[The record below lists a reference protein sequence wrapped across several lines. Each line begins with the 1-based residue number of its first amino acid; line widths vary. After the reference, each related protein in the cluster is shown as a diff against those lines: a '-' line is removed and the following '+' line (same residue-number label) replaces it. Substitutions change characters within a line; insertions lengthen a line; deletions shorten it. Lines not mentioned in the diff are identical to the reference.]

1 MREKIMIKDWILY
14 EDKYL
19 IVCDKPAG
27 MAVQSARIGQMDLE
41 SALKNE
47 LASREAGKIPFLGV
61 IHRLDQ
67 PVEGVV
73 LFAKDK
79 KTAAGLNEQM
89 ANGKMEKY
97 YLAVTGG
104 TALSPRGRLEDWIKK
119 EKGNYSQIVPQG
131 TKGSKKAVLEYEV
144 QKQMGDKMLVKIHLM
159 TGRHH
164 QIRVQMAHAGMPLIG
179 DRKYGLSGEGLGLC
193 ACCLSFVHPVGGK
206 QMNFEIRPHGKV
218 FQSFFE

>member
-1 MREKIMIKDWILY
+1 
-14 EDKYL
+14 
-19 IVCDKPAG
+19 
-27 MAVQSARIGQMDLE
+27 MDLE

-131 TKGSKKAVLEYEV
+131 TKESKKAVLEYEV

-179 DRKYGLSGEGLGLC
+179 DRKYGLPGEGLGLC